1 MELISLLNTI
11 NTPLEAEGVPTYIVG
26 GFIRDSILKLP
37 PKDLDLVIQGDKESI
52 LPVILRS
59 TNIKSVFDDS
69 KNKITKLTL
78 DTSLEDTT
86 IQDIDIQ
93 FTREDIIQ
101 NLSHRDFSINS
112 MALKLSEYNDT
123 HINNA
128 VLDPFSGLDD
138 IKSKNIKFIQQSIF
152 SDNPIRLLRAV
163 RLASTLKFRI
173 TPETANAIKNNAA
186 LVTKCPAENIS
197 FELLEI
203 LANDNAKAHI
213 EIKKKYNEVLTVI
226 IPRHVERTNKIKEE
240 LSKLELKVTLLSL
253 IHI

>member
-93 FTREDIIQ
+93 FTRVRTDCR
-101 NLSHRDFSINS
+101 LGF
-112 MALKLSEYNDT
+112 NDT
-123 HINNA
+123 FWFWTRWH
-128 VLDPFSGLDD
+128 LCQHLTDGG
-138 IKSKNIKFIQQSIF
+138 
-152 SDNPIRLLRAV
+152 
-163 RLASTLKFRI
+163 
-173 TPETANAIKNNAA
+173 
-186 LVTKCPAENIS
+186 
-197 FELLEI
+197 EI
-203 LANDNAKAHI
+203 VPGD
-213 EIKKKYNEVLTVI
+213 V
-226 IPRHVERTNKIKEE
+226 
-240 LSKLELKVTLLSL
+240 
-253 IHI
+253 